1 MMRKLKR
8 TLASVVVLVLAAAIA
23 WVYAEIKGSNTQPSD
38 DVPSNA
44 EGPYEV
50 ERVVDGDTLKIND
63 SSDEVTIR
71 LIGVDTPE
79 TKHPNKGVEC
89 WGPEATDLMEDLAEG
104 ENVFLEDDDTQE
116 TVDRYD
122 RRLAYVWKKDGTLLN
137 LEMIT
142 QGAGREYTY
151 DKPYKYVESF
161 KSAESDARKN
171 SLGLWGN
178 C

>member
-8 TLASVVVLVLAAAIA
+8 TVVSIIVLVLAAAAA
-23 WVYAEIKGSNTQPSD
+23 WVYAEIKGGTEPAEA
-38 DVPSNA
+38 VPSNA
-44 EGPYEV
+44 EGPYKV
-50 ERVVDGDTLKIND
+50 TRVVDGDTLKIKD

-89 WGPEATDLMEDLAEG
+89 WGPEATNLMEDLAEG
-104 ENVFLEDDDTQE
+104 QDVFLETDDTQE
-116 TVDRYD
+116 SVDRYD
-122 RRLAYVWKKDGTLLN
+122 RRLAYVWKDDGTLLN

-151 DKPYKYVESF
+151 DKPYEYVDTF
-161 KSAESDARKN
+161 KSAESEARKN
-171 SLGLWGN
+171 NLGLWEK